1 MTTRI
6 TIHETDVLNLAR
18 PRAGVVGESQ
28 REVHLFARQNYPG
41 QLTALCG
48 ASFHSTD
55 LEFVSIT
62 GMPCVCCIA
71 VRARTY
77 W

>member
-1 MTTRI
+1 
-6 TIHETDVLNLAR
+6 
-18 PRAGVVGESQ
+18 
-28 REVHLFARQNYPG
+28 LFARQNYPG